1 MNKYLKTLLHRGLIF
16 SGLGPMVLGIVYFIL
31 SLTVDGFSLS
41 GSEVLLGI
49 VSTYFLAFVQSGGS
63 VFNQIEEWPIMK
75 SLFFHL
81 GSLYVAYSICY
92 LVNSWIPFNAV
103 AFLMFTAI
111 FIACYFIVWLT
122 VYFSVKA
129 TEKILNANLK

>member
-1 MNKYLKTLLHRGLIF
+1 MNKYLKTFLHRGLIF

-49 VSTYFLAFVQSGGS
+49 VSTYLLAFVQSGGS